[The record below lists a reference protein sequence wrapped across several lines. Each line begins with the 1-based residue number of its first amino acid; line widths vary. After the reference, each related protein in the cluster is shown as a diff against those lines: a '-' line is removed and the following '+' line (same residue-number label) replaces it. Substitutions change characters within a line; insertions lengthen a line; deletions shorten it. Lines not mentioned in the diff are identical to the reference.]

1 MILLTDREGYTC
13 LVNPEVMTL
22 VVREKD
28 KATKK
33 EFTIIYI
40 IDGITIQVQD
50 TPEEIYQIIEEYYD
64 ENYVAEYEVDEEGDE
79 QLEII
84 P

>member
-1 MILLTDREGYTC
+1 MILLTDKEGYSC

-64 ENYVAEYEVDEEGDE
+64 ENYVAEFVDEGDDDE
-79 QLEII
+79 VI
-84 P
+84 PEED

>member
-64 ENYVAEYEVDEEGDE
+64 ENYVAEFVDEGDDDE
-79 QLEII
+79 VI
-84 P
+84 PEED

>member
-1 MILLTDREGYTC
+1 MILLTDKEGYAC

-64 ENYVAEYEVDEEGDE
+64 ENYVAEFVDEGDDDE
-79 QLEII
+79 VI
-84 P
+84 PEED